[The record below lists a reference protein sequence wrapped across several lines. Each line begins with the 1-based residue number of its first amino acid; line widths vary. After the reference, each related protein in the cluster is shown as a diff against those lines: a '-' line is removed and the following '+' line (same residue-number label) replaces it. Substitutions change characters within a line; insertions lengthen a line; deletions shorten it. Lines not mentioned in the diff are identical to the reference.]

1 MSKKYVLFDFQDVI
15 KELSQIVQLFKIY
28 LNEQINLFTM
38 TYDPN
43 EVEAFEADREF
54 RLKIFNKK
62 VRQLWKNQCCDK
74 TSELDDLLK

>member
-1 MSKKYVLFDFQDVI
+1 MTT
-15 KELSQIVQLFKIY
+15 
-28 LNEQINLFTM
+28 INSIANLLVNCGL
-38 TYDPN
+38 N